1 MYLTFVGMNDKVL
14 SHKIVTKDVETVKML
29 SHGKSIKQICAET
42 GDNEK
47 TLEMRMYRLRKNLGL
62 HSSSHLVSFFL
73 RNKIIE

>member
-1 MYLTFVGMNDKVL
+1 MNDKVL
-14 SHKIVTKDVETVKML
+14 SHKIVAKDVETVKML
-29 SHGKSIKQICAET
+29 SNGKSIREICAET

-62 HSSSHLVSFFL
+62 HSSAHLVSFFL